1 MNKEKVSVGLIEL
14 DFHADNLQELVEMFL
29 LKYDQQILTI
39 HLILKKDVFE
49 IVKYSMTKYE
59 NVICHV
65 YDNNISHHQ
74 CLYKSQDIIQNCDII
89 FINTIAKNIKAFTLL
104 KHDFIILRVH
114 NANKQFASIKHID
127 WSVNS
132 NNLVLL
138 LKFFIKEVVFN
149 NYFQSIKK
157 INNNVK
163 LFSFSDIEM
172 LNYARKNFKMVTL
185 ENSIY
190 IPLKYYRENVQMGS
204 EKAKP
209 IINISII
216 GRIDDETRDIH
227 VLSSVIQK
235 ISTHRLC
242 RKVCIKF
249 IGTGKK
255 KTMVNLENT
264 MTQIRNEEMTF
275 EYTYENV
282 DQEFMIDFIKN
293 SDLILSPLKIECK
306 VGIFLE
312 TYGKTKVSG
321 NFSDI
326 AISPQP
332 VFLPVEY
339 IDHVAEDDEF
349 TTCYHNVDE
358 LTTKII
364 KCINDNKYLDTL
376 KKNAISEAKR
386 RYGRETI
393 LKQFSKIDVLE
404 R

>member
-1 MNKEKVSVGLIEL
+1 
-14 DFHADNLQELVEMFL
+14 MFL
-29 LKYDQQILTI
+29 LKYGQRIVYF
-39 HLILKKDVFE
+39 HFILKKDVFE
-49 IVKYSMTKYE
+49 IVKYLITKYE
-59 NVICHV
+59 NVLCHV
-65 YDNNISHHQ
+65 YDYNVSHHQ
-74 CLYKSQDIIQNCDII
+74 CLYRSHDIIQNCDII

-104 KHDFIILRVH
+104 KHAFIILRVH
-114 NANKQFASIKHID
+114 NANKQFASIKYID
-127 WSVNS
+127 WSLNS

-149 NYFQSIKK
+149 NYFRCIKI

-163 LFSFSDIEM
+163 LFSFSDFEM
-172 LNYARKNFKMVTL
+172 LNYARKNFKMVSHD
-185 ENSIY
+185 NSIY
-190 IPLKYYRENVQMGS
+190 IPLKYYRTNEQLGL

-209 IINISII
+209 LINISII
-216 GRIDDETRDIH
+216 GRIDNETRDIH
-227 VLSSVIQK
+227 VLSSLMQK

-255 KTMVNLENT
+255 QSMVNLEKTLTLLKNA
-264 MTQIRNEEMTF
+264 ELTF
-275 EYTYENV
+275 EFTYENV
-282 DQEFMIDFIKN
+282 TQEVMIDFIKN
-293 SDLILSPLKIECK
+293 SDLIISPLKIVCK

-332 VFLPVEY
+332 VFLPAEY
-339 IDHVAEDDEF
+339 IDNVSEEDEL
-349 TTCYHNVDE
+349 TTYYHNVDE

-364 KCINDNKYLDTL
+364 KCINDNKYLNAL
-376 KKNAISEAKR
+376 KERAMSEAKR

-393 LKQFSKIDVLE
+393 LNQFSKIDVLE

>member
-1 MNKEKVSVGLIEL
+1 MNKEKVSVGIIEL

-29 LKYDQQILTI
+29 LKYGQQIVYI

-49 IVKYSMTKYE
+49 IVKYSITNYE
-59 NVICHV
+59 NVLCHV
-65 YDNNISHHQ
+65 YDNNVSHHQ
-74 CLYKSQDIIQNCDII
+74 CLYRSHDIIQNCDII

-104 KHDFIILRVH
+104 KHAFIILRVH

-127 WSVNS
+127 WSLNS
-132 NNLVLL
+132 NNLGLL
-138 LKFFIKEVVFN
+138 LKFFIKEVVLN
-149 NYFQSIKK
+149 NYFRSIKI

-163 LFSFSDIEM
+163 IFSFSDIEM
-172 LNYARKNFKMVTL
+172 LNYARKNFKMVTF

-190 IPLKYYRENVQMGS
+190 IPLKYYRENEQMGS

-209 IINISII
+209 MINISII
-216 GRIDDETRDIH
+216 GRIDEETRDIH

-235 ISTHRLC
+235 ISTQRFC

-255 KTMVNLENT
+255 QSMVNLEKTLTLLKNA
-264 MTQIRNEEMTF
+264 EMLF

-282 DQEFMIDFIKN
+282 TQEVMIDFIKH
-293 SDLILSPLKIECK
+293 SDMILSPLKVECK

-312 TYGKTKVSG
+312 TYGTTKVSG

-332 VFLPVEY
+332 VFLPAEY
-339 IDHVAEDDEF
+339 IGHVAEEDEF
-349 TTCYHNVDE
+349 TTYYHNVDE

-364 KCINDNKYLDTL
+364 KCINDDKYLDTL

-404 R
+404 Q